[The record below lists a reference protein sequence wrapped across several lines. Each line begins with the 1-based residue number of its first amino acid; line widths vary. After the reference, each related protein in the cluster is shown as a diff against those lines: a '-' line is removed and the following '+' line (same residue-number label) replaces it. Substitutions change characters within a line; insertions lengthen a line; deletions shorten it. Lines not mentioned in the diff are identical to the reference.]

1 MRSFRVKNVIRPVR
15 VKNISVVVEVAVIS
29 RDAISAVENCE
40 EVGQQVDEHQQPD
53 RRWGRKRSA
62 LFGCEKIP
70 WKENSNKCDLL
81 FVWHRNSPRALRT
94 MMG

>member
-1 MRSFRVKNVIRPVR
+1 MRSFWVENVIRPIR
-15 VKNISVVVEVAVIS
+15 MEDISVIVEVAVIS

-40 EVGQQVDEHQQPD
+40 EIRQQVDEHQQPD

-70 WKENSNKCDLL
+70 CKENSNKANL
-81 FVWHRNSPRALRT
+81 
-94 MMG
+94 